1 MIKVNISLLDVM
13 PFYSAQ
19 NMNYCF
25 SCAMKLDAIP
35 VPDLLPV
42 PALAL
47 VPALAPVPSHSIL
60 DLVPI
65 PNFIPIL
72 VFVPIPGLVPSIQ
85 GLVPHV

>member
-42 PALAL
+42 PALA
-47 VPALAPVPSHSIL
+47 PVPSHSIL

-72 VFVPIPGLVPSIQ
+72 GFVPIPGLVPSIQ